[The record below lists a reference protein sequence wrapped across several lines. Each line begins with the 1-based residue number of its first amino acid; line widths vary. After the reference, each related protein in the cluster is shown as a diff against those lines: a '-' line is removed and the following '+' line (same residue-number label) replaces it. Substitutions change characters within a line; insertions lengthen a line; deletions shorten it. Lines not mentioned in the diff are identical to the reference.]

1 MILAYSCSMKLQKI
15 KVHVYSKKQPW
26 SYRDRYSVT
35 DEPDNIINLAGGN
48 FSFMS
53 DSLGLSDRDTVAG
66 EPRH

>member
-1 MILAYSCSMKLQKI
+1 MYTI
-15 KVHVYSKKQPW
+15 KNSLW

-53 DSLGLSDRDTVAG
+53 DSLGLSDRDTAAS